1 MRVFV
6 TGATGFIGSD
16 IVQGLMR
23 AGHQVLGLARSDEAA
38 AMLAD
43 RGVEAHRGDLHDTD
57 SLVAGARACEGVI
70 HTAFV
75 HDFSNFAACVE
86 TDRRAVEALV
96 GALAGSGKPL
106 VIASG
111 TLMVSHARPATEHDA
126 PISLDF
132 PRAAAEA
139 MVLATDCGVRGS
151 VVRLAPAVHDLTRA
165 GLVSSLVD
173 LARQKRVSA
182 YVGDGDNRWPAVHRQ
197 DAARLFHLALE
208 RAAPGTRLHAA
219 AEAGIPMLAIAEAVG
234 AALGVPVRG
243 IAAENAPAH
252 FEAYSSFVALDNP
265 TSSALTRE
273 TFGWRPNENGL
284 IADILESRGFQ

>member
-6 TGATGFIGSD
+6 TGATGFIGSN
-16 IVQGLMR
+16 IVEDLTR
-23 AGHQVLGLARSDEAA
+23 AGHQVIGLARSDAA
-38 AMLAD
+38 AATLAT
-43 RGVEAHRGDLHDTD
+43 RGVEARRGDLNDTD
-57 SLVAGARACEGVI
+57 SLAAGARASDGVV

-86 TDRRAVEALV
+86 TDRRAVETLV

-111 TLMVSHARPATEHDA
+111 TMMVSHAQPATEQDL
-126 PISLDF
+126 PISLDM
-132 PRAAAEA
+132 PRAASEA
-139 MVLATDCGVRGS
+139 MVLAPDAGLRGS

-165 GLVSSLVD
+165 GLVTSLVD

-182 YVGDGDNRWPAVHRQ
+182 YVGDGENRWPAVHRR
-197 DAARLFHLALE
+197 DAARLFHMALE
-208 RAAPGTRLHAA
+208 RAEPGTRLHAA
-219 AEAGIPMLAIAEAVG
+219 AEEGIPMRAIAEAVG
-234 AALGVPVRG
+234 AALGVPVRS
-243 IAAENAPAH
+243 IAAEDAPAH
-252 FEAYSSFVALDNP
+252 FGAFALFVGRDNP

-284 IADILESRGFQ
+284 LADILESGGFQ